1 MTRWRAVGR
10 LLDGDPRNIAGFEVV
25 GRLGQGGMGVVYL
38 AEHPEMGPAALKFV
52 HPASADDAT
61 FRERFRREVEA
72 ANRVRS
78 PRVAPVL
85 AADPDARTPWLA
97 TAFVDG
103 PTLGDAV
110 EDRGPMAGER
120 LVALAVALADAL
132 VAIHRAEVV
141 HRDL

>member
-1 MTRWRAVGR
+1 M
-10 LLDGDPRNIAGFEVV
+10 
-25 GRLGQGGMGVVYL
+25 YL

-52 HPASADDAT
+52 HPASVDDAT

-85 AADPDARTPWLA
+85 AADPDAETPWLA

-103 PTLGDAV
+103 PTL
-110 EDRGPMAGER
+110 
-120 LVALAVALADAL
+120 ADAIE
-132 VAIHRAEVV
+132 ATSSTGTSSR
-141 HRDL
+141 RTSCSRPTRRW